1 MIFLSSNDEFLRK
14 KLNNLVFQINQHF
27 IAYNLDECFINISV
41 EHSQGQFFL
50 SCNKKK
56 SYLKTPV
63 RINGLFDAIFQLAVD
78 KVVYINKF
86 QFYPFKQIVSYQGQE
101 IKLNFI
107 SNIIIRNIYLHKK
120 KGILKD
126 TLYSMIWPQDKEILI
141 NKLDTHLTN
150 TKNLIEENFKID
162 FKYSSK
168 KGIIGLLD

>member
-41 EHSQGQFFL
+41 EYS
-50 SCNKKK
+50 
-56 SYLKTPV
+56 LKTPV